1 MSKEQTIDL
10 DKLIADKIERGV
22 ADVSICLEN
31 KKLGDDEI
39 IRLAE
44 MEILAEMTHLDLG
57 ENDISDRGLLALC
70 NSPFI
75 KNLLIFSLPL
85 L

>member
-39 IRLAE
+39 I
-44 MEILAEMTHLDLG
+44 
-57 ENDISDRGLLALC
+57 
-70 NSPFI
+70 
-75 KNLLIFSLPL
+75 
-85 L
+85 